1 MLIRNAEIMGEGI
14 ADLRIAGGKVA
25 EIGHKLSVAS
35 DDDNIDAG
43 GNALLPGLHDHH
55 THFLAFAASFSSVR
69 CGPPQVTT
77 AEQLIEALHI
87 ANAELAPGEWIRGIG
102 YHESVAGDIDRTW
115 LDRALPDRPVRVQHR
130 GGRLWMLNS
139 LGLELL
145 ANSPSSFPR
154 KRESISGLRANEW
167 MDSRLRGNDELKL
180 GRLYDG
186 DAWLRQRLGNIP
198 PPLAPASR
206 YLASR
211 GVTGFTD
218 ATPTNASAELT
229 IFRNAI
235 SRGELL
241 QSVLMMGSNDLA
253 DTAMRGATKI
263 HLREAVL
270 PPLDETAAR
279 ITRSHADRRPV
290 AVHCVTRI
298 ELMFTLAAFQDAGAI
313 AGDRIEHA
321 GVTPVDAIPLIAG
334 MGLTVVTQPNFIAER
349 GDAYLRDVDP
359 ADHDSLY
366 RLHAFLDAG
375 IPLGGGTDAPFGG
388 ADPWAAMAAAVSR
401 RSASGHLIGAG
412 EALTPE
418 QALALFLGAPSSP
431 GGLARTVRAGM
442 DADLCLIDRPWDR
455 ARLEL
460 GAVEVAMT
468 MRSGRVVWRADA

>member
-1 MLIRNAEIMGEGI
+1 MLIRNAEIMGGGI
-14 ADLRIAGGKVA
+14 GDLRTAGGKII
-25 EIGHKLSVAS
+25 EIGRELSAAPNEDS
-35 DDDNIDAG
+35 IEAG

-55 THFLAFAASFSSVR
+55 IHFLAFAASFSSVR

-77 AEQLIEALHI
+77 ADELVRALR
-87 ANAELAPGEWIRGIG
+87 AASEGLDGWIRGIG

-115 LDRALPDRPVRVQHR
+115 LDRAVLDRPVRVQHR
-130 GGRLWMLNS
+130 GGRLWVLNS

-145 ANSPSSFPR
+145 NTPSP
-154 KRESISGLRANEW
+154 
-167 MDSRLRGNDELKL
+167 NDDLKF
-180 GRLYDG
+180 GKLYDS
-186 DAWLRQRLGNIP
+186 DAWLRQRLGNTP
-198 PPLAPASR
+198 PPLGPASQ

-218 ATPTNASAELT
+218 ATPTNSADELD
-229 IFRNAI
+229 IFRAAI
-235 SRGELL
+235 ESGDLL
-241 QSVLMMGSNDLA
+241 QSVLMMGSDALE

-279 ITRSHADRRPV
+279 IAHSHAATWPV
-290 AVHCVTRI
+290 AMHCVTLA
-298 ELMFTLAAFQDAGAI
+298 ELMFTLAAFQDAGTI

-321 GVTPVDAIPLIAG
+321 GVTPADAIPLIAE

-359 ADHDSLY
+359 ADHAALY
-366 RLHAFLDAG
+366 RLRAFLDAG

-401 RSASGHLIGAG
+401 RSASGHVIGAG

-418 QALALFLGAPSSP
+418 QALALFLGHPQSP
-431 GGLARTVRAGM
+431 GGPARTIRTGA
-442 DADLCLIDRPWDR
+442 DADLCLIDRPWDE
-455 ARLEL
+455 ARQDL
-460 GAVEVAMT
+460 GAVGVT
-468 MRSGRVVWRADA
+468 TTFKSGQIVWRR